1 MQPSFRESFTHYLGI
16 DSEQRAQALEGLGLT
31 DFSEL
36 MGIDPIELLDAG
48 GIPVTLSE
56 TESRRE
62 LMRISEA
69 NSVKEHFIGD
79 GLPVWKVQSVVNFI
93 LGLRRLGTAYTP
105 YQPERSQGTLQTQW
119 IYQCLMAQITGFE
132 AVNASLY
139 DEATA
144 IFEGICCAT
153 RLKRKKNK
161 VLIASAIFPGSI
173 EVIKTM
179 AQDTDLECIWVPAV
193 AETGLIDF
201 EFLKSVDTAGAAA
214 LVYPQTNT
222 FGCLEDVN
230 ALTDW
235 AHEKDLLAIGIIDP
249 MLLATKALK
258 PPTEWGETGA
268 DIIVGEAQH
277 TAIGPN
283 FGGPGLG
290 LFGVRL
296 NAKNK
301 NHIRQTP
308 GRFVGE
314 GKDFLGRDC
323 HVMVLSTREQHIRRD
338 KATSNICS
346 NQAFLATIA
355 GAAMLQRGE
364 SGWAEAVQEAYMK
377 ARGVAARLQTLEGVD
392 LAYPESA
399 FFNSVT
405 VKFPT
410 EKLEALK
417 ASSEILFGV
426 DVTERIPGAESG
438 VSYFKMSFSDIHDA
452 HACNRLIALFEGV
465 FEREAEQTRAEGVC
479 DVPEALWRSAPVG
492 LPDLSLEEIKEY
504 YHKLDTLNIAPEDTC
519 YPLGSCTMKYNPYL
533 NEWAAGLPGFTDL
546 HPQVPLADA
555 QGALE
560 IIYETQNWFKAITG
574 LAGIT
579 TQPVAG
585 AQGEL
590 VGLKLFQAYHNDTS
604 ETERDI
610 VIIPKSAH
618 GTNFATAIVAGYPDK
633 KLKERPSGIVLLNA
647 DATGR
652 IDMAQLGEILEKWGQ
667 HVAGIMVTNPNTG
680 GVLENNF
687 REMAEQIHAVGGLV
701 YMDGANMNAVAGWL
715 NLGALGVDAVHNN
728 THKTWSIPHGGGG
741 PGDAFV
747 GVSEKLLPYL
757 PGHQIE
763 KNEVGVYE
771 AVKAEKSIG
780 SIHRHWGN
788 FAHKVRAFAYLLRLG
803 REGVPAMSATAVLAA
818 RYLRSKLA
826 DTFPMLPEG
835 ADSVP
840 RMHEFIITLPEDDFL
855 MLEEAGIARGPAIV
869 GFGKLLLDFGYH
881 APTVAFPE
889 VLGLMFEPTESYTLA
904 ELDRLADAILA
915 VRELY
920 LQDPRLLAESPW
932 LMPIKRVDEVAANR
946 NVVVSR
952 SLSDGLPN
960 VPQLQDDTEHLWKSP
975 IADLKARIS
984 EVAKASAPDL
994 LAQ

>member
-1 MQPSFRESFTHYLGI
+1 
-16 DSEQRAQALEGLGLT
+16 
-31 DFSEL
+31 
-36 MGIDPIELLDAG
+36 MGIDPQETLDPAA
-48 GIPVTLSE
+48 IPEVLGE
-56 TESRRE
+56 TDARRE
-62 LMRISEA
+62 LMRLSEA
-69 NSVKEHFIGD
+69 NVVKEHFIGD

-93 LGLRRLGTAYTP
+93 CGLRRLGTAYTP

-144 IFEGICCAT
+144 IFEGICCAQ
-153 RLKRKKNK
+153 RLKRKTNK
-161 VLIASAIFPGSI
+161 VIIASAIFPGSA
-173 EVIKTM
+173 EVVKTL
-179 AQDTDLECIWVPAV
+179 AQDTDLEIIWASAN
-193 AETGLIDF
+193 AETGRVDMDALAA
-201 EFLKSVDTAGAAA
+201 VDTSGVAAF
-214 LVYPQTNT
+214 VFPQENT
-222 FGCLEDVN
+222 FGCLEDVD
-230 ALTDW
+230 AMTDW
-235 AHEKDLLAIGIIDP
+235 AHAAGILAIGIINP
-249 MLLATKALK
+249 MLLATKGLK
-258 PPTEWGETGA
+258 QSTAWGEKGA

-290 LFGVRL
+290 LFGVRF
-296 NAKNK
+296 NDKNK

-314 GKDFLGRDC
+314 GKDTTGRDC

-392 LAYPESA
+392 LAFSDTP
-399 FFNSVT
+399 FFNSFT
-405 VKFPT
+405 VKVD
-410 EKLEALK
+410 
-417 ASSEILFGV
+417 ASSAGALSSLDDLIIGV
-426 DVTERIPGAESG
+426 DITDRIPSAEAG
-438 VSYFKMSFSDIHDA
+438 KSYFKMSFSDVHNA
-452 HACNRLIALFEGV
+452 HACNRLIEAFETRFERAADQSRSEGV
-465 FEREAEQTRAEGVC
+465 VDLEEN
-479 DVPEALWRSAPVG
+479 LWRTEPVG
-492 LPDLSLEEIKEY
+492 LPDLPLEEIKAY
-504 YHKLDTLNIAPEDTC
+504 YQKLDSLNIAPEDTC

-533 NEWAAGLPGFTDL
+533 NEWAASLPGFTDL
-546 HPQVPLADA
+546 HPQLPEAHA

-560 IIYETQNWFKAITG
+560 VIYETQNWFKAITG
-574 LAGIT
+574 LAGVT

-590 VGLKLFQAYHNDTS
+590 VGLKLFQAYHRDNS
-604 ETERDI
+604 ETARDI

-633 KLKERPSGIVLLNA
+633 KYKDRPSGIMLLNA
-647 DATGR
+647 DSTGR
-652 IDMAQLGEILEKWGQ
+652 VDMEQLAEMLEKWGQ
-667 HVAGIMVTNPNTG
+667 HVVGVMVTNPNTG
-680 GVLENNF
+680 GVLEDNF
-687 REMAEQIHAVGGLV
+687 RAMADAVHAVGGLV

-715 NLGALGVDAVHNN
+715 DLGALGVDAVHNN

-747 GVSEKLLPYL
+747 GVSACLLPYL

-763 KNEVGVYE
+763 KNGDGSFS
-771 AVKAEKSIG
+771 AVKAERSIG
-780 SIHRHWGN
+780 SFHRHWGN
-788 FAHKVRAFAYLLRLG
+788 FAHKVRAMAYLLRLG

-818 RYLRSKLA
+818 RYLRSKLKGV
-826 DTFPMLPEG
+826 FPMLPEG

-840 RMHEFIITLPEDDFL
+840 RMHEFIITLPEEDFVK
-855 MLEEAGIARGPAIV
+855 LEEAGIGRGPAIM

-889 VLGLMFEPTESYTLA
+889 ALGLMFEPTESYTLA
-904 ELDRLADAILA
+904 ELDRLAEAILT
-915 VRELY
+915 VRDLY
-920 LQDPRLLAESPW
+920 LENPLLLGDSPW

-946 NVVVSR
+946 AVVVSR
-952 SLSDGLPN
+952 SLSGGLPQT
-960 VPQLQDDTEHLWKSP
+960 P
-975 IADLKARIS
+975 DLKPNTERLWESSIEELKERVREAAAAACPS
-984 EVAKASAPDL
+984 V
-994 LAQ
+994 

>member
-1 MQPSFRESFTHYLGI
+1 MTPPAI
-16 DSEQRAQALEGLGLT
+16 QRNILEN
-31 DFSEL
+31 
-36 MGIDPIELLDAG
+36 PA
-48 GIPVTLSE
+48 
-56 TESRRE
+56 
-62 LMRISEA
+62 
-69 NSVKEHFIGD
+69 
-79 GLPVWKVQSVVNFI
+79 WY
-93 LGLRRLGTAYTP
+93 TAYTP

-144 IFEGICCAT
+144 IFESVSCAT
-153 RLKRKKNK
+153 RLKRKKHK
-161 VLIASAIFPGSI
+161 VLIASAIFPGSA
-173 EVIKTM
+173 EVVKTM
-179 AQDTDLECIWVPAV
+179 AQETDLELVWVPAS
-193 AETGLIDF
+193 ADSGLIDL
-201 EFLKSVDTAGAAA
+201 EFLEAMDLGDVAAF
-214 LVYPQTNT
+214 VYPQINT

-235 AHEKDLLAIGIIDP
+235 AHERDLLAIGIIDP
-249 MLLATKALK
+249 MLLATKGPK
-258 PPTEWGETGA
+258 PPSDWGASGA

-296 NAKNK
+296 NEKNK

-314 GKDFLGRDC
+314 AIDSQGLDC

-377 ARGVAARLQTLEGVD
+377 ARGVAARLQTLNGVE
-392 LAYPESA
+392 LAFPQSA
-399 FFNSVT
+399 FFNSFT
-405 VKFPT
+405 LKFP
-410 EKLEALK
+410 KAQLEALE
-417 ASSEILFGV
+417 AQSDLLFGV
-426 DVTERIPGAESG
+426 DIADRIPGSDPQF
-438 VSYFKMSFSDIHDA
+438 SYFKMSFSDIHDA
-452 HACNRLIALFEGV
+452 HACNRLIALFEDV
-465 FEREAEQTRAEGVC
+465 FERAENEVRAQGVC
-479 DVPEALWRSAPVG
+479 DVPEDLWRVIPVG
-492 LPDLSLEEIKEY
+492 LPDLSLEEIEGY
-504 YHKLDTLNIAPEDTC
+504 YQTLDTLNIAPEDTC

-546 HPQVPLADA
+546 HPQVPESHA

-560 IIYETQNWFKAITG
+560 VIYETQNWFKAITG
-574 LAGIT
+574 LAGVT

-590 VGLKLFQAYHNDTS
+590 VGLKLFQAYHRDLS
-604 ETERDI
+604 DTERDI
-610 VIIPKSAH
+610 VVIPKSAH

-633 KLKERPSGIVLLNA
+633 KYKDRPSGIVLLNA

-652 IDMAQLGEILEKWGQ
+652 IDMVQLGEILEQWGE

-680 GVLENNF
+680 GVLEDNF
-687 REMAEQIHAVGGLV
+687 REMAEQVHAAGGLV

-747 GVSEKLLPYL
+747 GVSERLLPYL
-757 PGHQIE
+757 PGHQILKSE
-763 KNEVGVYE
+763 EGVYRAE
-771 AVKAEKSIG
+771 KAEKSIG
-780 SIHRHWGN
+780 SVHRHWGN

-835 ADSVP
+835 ADAVP
-840 RMHEFIITLPEDDFL
+840 RMLEFIITLPEEDFIA
-855 MLEEAGIARGPAIV
+855 LEGAGIARGPAIV

-889 VLGLMFEPTESYTLA
+889 VLGLMFEPTESYTLS
-904 ELDRLADAILA
+904 ELDRLSEAILA

-920 LQDPRLLAESPW
+920 LEYPRLLAESPW

-952 SLSDGLPN
+952 SLSEGLPT
-960 VPQLQDDTEHLWKSP
+960 VPALQENTERLWEASIPELKSR
-975 IADLKARIS
+975 IA
-984 EVAKASAPDL
+984 EVARSADL